1 MPTPQDYSIFRR
13 QWESTGEATANGRS
27 IAIARDESSM
37 AFISAAIVIG
47 RRESRMVNAHWDTGA
62 EISCVSRRL
71 IRSIQPKPQGCSVV
85 AGVSGETTS
94 FDFVVDIM
102 LAPEFHIRNVE
113 VCSALLARDDIDL
126 IIGMDIISM
135 GDLAIS
141 NYDGRPTLSFRI
153 PSLERTDYTQQ

>member
-1 MPTPQDYSIFRR
+1 
-13 QWESTGEATANGRS
+13 
-27 IAIARDESSM
+27 
-37 AFISAAIVIG
+37 
-47 RRESRMVNAHWDTGA
+47 MVNAQWDTGA